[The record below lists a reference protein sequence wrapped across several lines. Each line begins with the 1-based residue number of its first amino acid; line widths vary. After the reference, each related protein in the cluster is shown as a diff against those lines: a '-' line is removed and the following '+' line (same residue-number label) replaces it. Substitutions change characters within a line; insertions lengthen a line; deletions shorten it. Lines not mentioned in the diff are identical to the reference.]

1 MTALH
6 AAQVNGRCVWVW
18 ESQVRTYLALY
29 SSWQYGAWFPVT
41 EASAPSLYVALIHT
55 SALLNSAQLIVY
67 NAELGYFGNV
77 MVFFEFSE
85 GTCWG
90 FPNHGL
96 PVSPHDTDA
105 FLLLLQKKA
114 ARFE

>member
-1 MTALH
+1 LTFFFTP
-6 AAQVNGRCVWVW
+6 QIDDVKT
-18 ESQVRTYLALY
+18 QK
-29 SSWQYGAWFPVT
+29 VT
-41 EASAPSLYVALIHT
+41 
-55 SALLNSAQLIVY
+55 AQLIVY

>member
-1 MTALH
+1 LSIRRDTPDW
-6 AAQVNGRCVWVW
+6 RFS
-18 ESQVRTYLALY
+18 SQPQIDDVKT
-29 SSWQYGAWFPVT
+29 QKVT
-41 EASAPSLYVALIHT
+41 
-55 SALLNSAQLIVY
+55 AQLIVY